1 VALVRGRSLVPL
13 RAFVKETFGDH
24 GWNRLLHELPPKSR
38 EVLDGLILPESWY
51 DRAIDRD
58 AVEMLFKLWRA
69 EVPDLGRRLGSRVAK
84 HHARFYLRPIFMI
97 GGPMLV
103 VRRTAAI
110 YRDYYKGGSM
120 SVIEQRDSGARLA
133 IEDDMTHEWFCTET
147 LPAFIT
153 ELFALG
159 GRRIVRL
166 EQDVCRFRGA
176 EHCELE
182 LEWV

>member
-1 VALVRGRSLVPL
+1 MVPF

-24 GWNRLLHELPPKSR
+24 GWNRLLAELPPPSR
-38 EVLDGLILPESWY
+38 EVLDGLILPDSWY
-51 DRAIDRD
+51 DRQIDKH
-58 AVEMLFKLWRA
+58 AVETLFRLWQQ
-69 EVPDLGRRLGSRVAK
+69 EVPDLGRRLGARVAK
-84 HHARFYLRPIFMI
+84 HHARIYLRPIFLL

-110 YRDYYKGGSM
+110 YRDYYQGGSM
-120 SVIEQRDSGARLA
+120 AVVEQRDSGAR
-133 IEDDMTHEWFCTET
+133 ISIDDEMTHGWFCTET

-166 EQDVCRFRGA
+166 EQPVCRFTGA
-176 EHCELE
+176 KHCELE
-182 LEWV
+182 LEWR